1 MRSTGGRTTRG
12 ERKIGSWPCWAEE
25 KGECLLMQAVKLLW
39 PDFEVTQDNEWCA
52 IFRNAAE
59 EASISWTVGLHDY
72 NDANDV
78 HDDF

>member
-1 MRSTGGRTTRG
+1 
-12 ERKIGSWPCWAEE
+12 
-25 KGECLLMQAVKLLW
+25 MQAVKLLW
-39 PDFEVTQDNEWCA
+39 PDFEVTQDEWCA

-78 HDDF
+78 HHNF